1 VPTAGS
7 APALGHDLDQGPG
20 AALLGGRR
28 PLHHPAHHHDP
39 AAVGQRLRG
48 MLGLAAP
55 YHHGKNDA
63 SWSRRPGTA
72 TRNMAQAMLASV
84 CRNSGLSVR
93 LPAMVVVV
101 SGMGVPSL
109 GA

>member
-1 VPTAGS
+1 
-7 APALGHDLDQGPG
+7 
-20 AALLGGRR
+20 
-28 PLHHPAHHHDP
+28 
-39 AAVGQRLRG
+39 
-48 MLGLAAP
+48 
-55 YHHGKNDA
+55 
-63 SWSRRPGTA
+63 
-72 TRNMAQAMLASV
+72 MAQAMLASV

>member
-1 VPTAGS
+1 
-7 APALGHDLDQGPG
+7 
-20 AALLGGRR
+20 
-28 PLHHPAHHHDP
+28 
-39 AAVGQRLRG
+39 